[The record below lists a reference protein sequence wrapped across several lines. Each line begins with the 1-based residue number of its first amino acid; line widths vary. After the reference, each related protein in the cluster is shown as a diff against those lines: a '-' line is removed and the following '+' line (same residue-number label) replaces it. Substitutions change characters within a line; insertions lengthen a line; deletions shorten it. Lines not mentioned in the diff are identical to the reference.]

1 MKWARMA
8 VVGSFLVAGAA
19 VAKAAPAAAA
29 APTPTW
35 TVKRSQSALPAVL
48 PVPGAPAGSGLL
60 RNNEFFEKL
69 DVNGD
74 GDVNDSL
81 LQWFDPVSGLGSL
94 FSGFI
99 LNEHAPLT
107 RGIYVVGFERPGVD
121 LNRDGD
127 SSDRGYFWVSEAGRF
142 VFAIAGEPVVFGGS
156 TKQAAFGEGAGAVV
170 VEGEVERNVDLDG
183 DGTIEVGA
191 FDYMVLPS
199 GGVGASRTHVTT
211 QYINMTFVPFGD
223 GSVGGPALVLPN
235 GAVTWL
241 PESVRVV
248 AHIDDTVF
256 FMSGDYMNPTVLN
269 VRRADASSVVFPQ
282 GAQARQIGPDVWITA
297 TETIASTD
305 VDGDGTIRSSTGV
318 FCRVVSVATTPV
330 LSCLPIAPYDRMVPT
345 SGGFALF
352 RGTSTR
358 SSDPPNSF
366 HTYLVGPSGLV
377 ATLDAEYPV
386 ALGDGSVAVVV
397 HSPPIGT
404 DQFAGASLHILK
416 GGTIGPAVWSRR
428 NASAPS
434 VASLGDGR
442 ALITINEGILADP
455 WAVDLNGDGRLGGSV
470 SHLYANGGLTNLK
483 AVIDPS
489 YYFTHFA
496 YSTLRPGGP
505 IVVGVY
511 ESSPSRDLNGDND
524 TFDLV
529 LQVIDG
535 TTMINLGLAVT
546 HDGNYGFPAPNIV
559 GPDSFWVSVL
569 ETDQGVDLDGNGKVE
584 DTKAPFLVTRE
595 VSTEPPLPDP
605 GASSGFVQPS
615 RVLDTRVGGQ
625 VGYVGAKPSA
635 GQTLEVQIAGRGGV
649 PATGA
654 KSVALN
660 VTVTDATDAGYVTV
674 WGDGPQPDTSNVN
687 IERAG
692 QTVPNLVVVPV
703 GADGKVRLFSDS
715 GAHLLADVAAWWGD
729 GSGLQPLKASRL
741 LDTRNGSKPSPGSTT
756 DMKVAGRGGAP
767 ASGSMVAVLNVTVTD
782 ATGPGFVTVWGDGKR
797 PETSNLNAAE
807 AGRTIANLVVVPVGA
822 DGMVH
827 LFSDAGTHLLVD
839 LTGVFVSGVAVEAPN
854 RVLDTRSSAK
864 PKPGSVVV
872 VPLVVP
878 AGTRAVVLNVT
889 ATRATGPGY
898 LTVWPDGAQPT
909 SSNLNIEYADQTVP
923 NLVIVP
929 VGADGSIRVFTD
941 AGTDLIVDVLAR
953 LT

>member
-1 MKWARMA
+1 
-8 VVGSFLVAGAA
+8 
-19 VAKAAPAAAA
+19 
-29 APTPTW
+29 
-35 TVKRSQSALPAVL
+35 
-48 PVPGAPAGSGLL
+48 
-60 RNNEFFEKL
+60 
-69 DVNGD
+69 
-74 GDVNDSL
+74 
-81 LQWFDPVSGLGSL
+81 
-94 FSGFI
+94 
-99 LNEHAPLT
+99 
-107 RGIYVVGFERPGVD
+107 
-121 LNRDGD
+121 
-127 SSDRGYFWVSEAGRF
+127 
-142 VFAIAGEPVVFGGS
+142 
-156 TKQAAFGEGAGAVV
+156 
-170 VEGEVERNVDLDG
+170 
-183 DGTIEVGA
+183 
-191 FDYMVLPS
+191 
-199 GGVGASRTHVTT
+199 
-211 QYINMTFVPFGD
+211 
-223 GSVGGPALVLPN
+223 
-235 GAVTWL
+235 
-241 PESVRVV
+241 
-248 AHIDDTVF
+248 
-256 FMSGDYMNPTVLN
+256 
-269 VRRADASSVVFPQ
+269 
-282 GAQARQIGPDVWITA
+282 
-297 TETIASTD
+297 
-305 VDGDGTIRSSTGV
+305 
-318 FCRVVSVATTPV
+318 
-330 LSCLPIAPYDRMVPT
+330 
-345 SGGFALF
+345 
-352 RGTSTR
+352 
-358 SSDPPNSF
+358 
-366 HTYLVGPSGLV
+366 
-377 ATLDAEYPV
+377 
-386 ALGDGSVAVVV
+386 
-397 HSPPIGT
+397 
-404 DQFAGASLHILK
+404 
-416 GGTIGPAVWSRR
+416 
-428 NASAPS
+428 
-434 VASLGDGR
+434 
-442 ALITINEGILADP
+442 
-455 WAVDLNGDGRLGGSV
+455 
-470 SHLYANGGLTNLK
+470 
-483 AVIDPS
+483 
-489 YYFTHFA
+489 
-496 YSTLRPGGP
+496 
-505 IVVGVY
+505 
-511 ESSPSRDLNGDND
+511 
-524 TFDLV
+524 
-529 LQVIDG
+529 
-535 TTMINLGLAVT
+535 
-546 HDGNYGFPAPNIV
+546 
-559 GPDSFWVSVL
+559 
-569 ETDQGVDLDGNGKVE
+569 
-584 DTKAPFLVTRE
+584 
-595 VSTEPPLPDP
+595 
-605 GASSGFVQPS
+605 
-615 RVLDTRVGGQ
+615 
-625 VGYVGAKPSA
+625 
-635 GQTLEVQIAGRGGV
+635 V